1 MASLEKSV
9 CGFTLLVHILY
20 PKGKDGGK
28 LQNIK
33 QQTTRSLT
41 ILLCHTVSH
50 QSKRSPPFPP
60 GLFRWIPALLTTS
73 DEDMKTRM
81 GLDRYMFIRLL
92 RMGIIL
98 FSICTLFCV
107 PILIPLNVIDG
118 NGSSGINVMTLGN
131 VRHTGRTWA
140 HTWLAVL
147 VSGKF
152 SKGTGQG

>member
-1 MASLEKSV
+1 
-9 CGFTLLVHILY
+9 
-20 PKGKDGGK
+20 
-28 LQNIK
+28 
-33 QQTTRSLT
+33 
-41 ILLCHTVSH
+41 
-50 QSKRSPPFPP
+50 
-60 GLFRWIPALLTTS
+60 
-73 DEDMKTRM
+73 MKTRM

-118 NGSSGINVMTLGN
+118 IGSSGINVMTLGN
-131 VRHTGRTWA
+131 VRYTARTWA

-152 SKGTGQG
+152 SKGTGVRVVKARVFDLILFVCSLDRLYDLS